1 MHNAAKFGKV
11 EIIKLLLERR
21 ARGDLIDYEGTTPVH
36 FSMGRGCDCLAVLL
50 RHGACFA
57 IRDKQ
62 GLTVWHLATQE
73 NSFRAFGVLK
83 DYVVDR
89 SPDSP
94 LATKLDPSSLVT
106 TSTSMKQSCTIL
118 RGYYNTKSGDGF
130 TPLRIAIEAG
140 SLGAFRYLIE
150 NGSDSYALKGDD
162 PGTLHCAVSG
172 RSLMSPKLLCEDR
185 LSLIRV
191 ANPACRLIA
200 FKPACSLE

>member
-1 MHNAAKFGKV
+1 LSLRNAAQHGEARVIQQLLNEYRFNLNGGDSRNSLTASHNAAKFGKV
-11 EIIKLLLERR
+11 EIVKLLLERR

-36 FSMGRGCDCLAVLL
+36 SSVGRGCDCLAVLL

-94 LATKLDPSSLVT
+94 LATKLDHSSMVT
-106 TSTSMKQSCTIL
+106 TSTSMKQSCTII
-118 RGYYNTKSGDGF
+118 RGYYNTKSGDRF
-130 TPLRIAIEAG
+130 TPLRIAKEAG
-140 SLGAFRYLIE
+140 SLGAFR
-150 NGSDSYALKGDD
+150 SY
-162 PGTLHCAVSG
+162 
-172 RSLMSPKLLCEDR
+172 
-185 LSLIRV
+185 
-191 ANPACRLIA
+191 
-200 FKPACSLE
+200 